1 MNKENIKNDPIL
13 YVVIK
18 RNKTTKDNKDYNKE
32 RFDHL
37 KNQPNDSINQNEA
50 KDSQIWSIKELYG
63 KKTLIELKKETSV
76 KLLCIDQYTLQ
87 ISEIDLAFGEF
98 TVSYEGNWISF
109 NYAIRGLL
117 IINAYYREQINIEE
131 TESNHF
137 DASIEI
143 EKSLRK
149 RRNAHHLSHNQKLWI
164 FRQLRMKKQTEN
176 EIKEKYEISSSTIKR
191 IIQSQKAEIIKYR
204 TDTIST
210 YLEWL
215 SSSNVMEF
223 IEAFIKRNKRAFT
236 SFDLWRQVSEE
247 LSITIKP
254 NVVNRVL
261 KKWFALRYKKG
272 SDRPTNL
279 DVEKQKWLK
288 ALFWLHL
295 VEFLTSFKLM
305 INVDGWI
312 LTKSIKQSY
321 SWLEKRKSWRI
332 YNTKYKGSMS
342 LLSAISSDGS
352 SFTSANSSTV
362 NSSVFLAYIKSLL
375 EYYSKRV
382 IRDNS
387 EVLLIMDNCPYQTAR
402 STREKLRKWRVNV
415 LYLPP
420 YWPELAPVELM
431 FRSLKS
437 KLKSFKE
444 KESINYWSQDG
455 IDLVVT
461 TLKKIRPKEILNY
474 WSQFYKE
481 AKHCLHF
488 IKDIC

>member
-76 KLLCIDQYTLQ
+76 KFLCTDQYILQ

-109 NYAIRGLL
+109 NYVIRGLL

-131 TESNHF
+131 TESNHS
-137 DASIEI
+137 DVSIEI

-149 RRNAHHLSHNQKLWI
+149 RRKAHHLSHNQKLWI

-191 IIQSQKAEIIKYR
+191 IIKSQKAEIIKYR

-215 SSSNVMEF
+215 SSSNIIEF
-223 IEAFIKRNKRAFT
+223 IEAFIKRNNRTFT
-236 SFDLWRQVSEE
+236 SFELWRQVSEE

-272 SDRPTNL
+272 SDRPTNF
-279 DVEKQKWLK
+279 DVEKQKWFK
-288 ALFWLHL
+288 DLFWLHL
-295 VEFLTSFKLM
+295 FEFL
-305 INVDGWI
+305 
-312 LTKSIKQSY
+312 
-321 SWLEKRKSWRI
+321 
-332 YNTKYKGSMS
+332 
-342 LLSAISSDGS
+342 LLSS
-352 SFTSANSSTV
+352 
-362 NSSVFLAYIKSLL
+362 
-375 EYYSKRV
+375 
-382 IRDNS
+382 
-387 EVLLIMDNCPYQTAR
+387 
-402 STREKLRKWRVNV
+402 
-415 LYLPP
+415 
-420 YWPELAPVELM
+420 
-431 FRSLKS
+431 
-437 KLKSFKE
+437 
-444 KESINYWSQDG
+444 
-455 IDLVVT
+455 
-461 TLKKIRPKEILNY
+461 
-474 WSQFYKE
+474 
-481 AKHCLHF
+481 
-488 IKDIC
+488 